1 MHKYPIAVAAIPP
14 YIDIMKTKLAPL
26 ALLIPAVVLAQ
37 PAPQVPQPPQMG
49 MERGAQLNAP
59 NNTKAASAALV
70 FKRVK
75 SATSVNSAE
84 LSASSEYFR
93 KKIDGK
99 TYTCTKQQYG
109 DSTVTNCYLS

>member
-1 MHKYPIAVAAIPP
+1 MNS
-14 YIDIMKTKLAPL
+14 KLAPL

-49 MERGAQLNAP
+49 MERGAQFNAP

-75 SATSVNSAE
+75 SATSVNIAE

-99 TYTCTKQQYG
+99 TYSCTKQQNG
-109 DSTVTNCYLS
+109 DSTTTNCYLA

>member
-1 MHKYPIAVAAIPP
+1 
-14 YIDIMKTKLAPL
+14 MKTKLTPL

-49 MERGAQLNAP
+49 MERGTQFNAP
-59 NNTKAASAALV
+59 NNTKATAAALV
-70 FKRVK
+70 FKRLK
-75 SATSVNSAE
+75 STALSNDTSV
-84 LSASSEYFR
+84 SASSESFR

-109 DSTVTNCYLS
+109 NSTITNCYLA

>member
-1 MHKYPIAVAAIPP
+1 
-14 YIDIMKTKLAPL
+14 MKTKLTPL

-49 MERGAQLNAP
+49 MERGNQFNAP
-59 NNTKAASAALV
+59 NNAKAAAAALV

-75 SATSVNSAE
+75 SATSANGTE

-99 TYTCTKQQYG
+99 TYTCTKQQNG
-109 DSTVTNCYLS
+109 DSTTTNCYLA